1 MPLAILPKAG
11 DKKQS
16 RVLTQEEQTLFLKYA
31 KAKNSYLYNFFA
43 LALRTGMRNG
53 ELRGLKYSDIDK
65 KKMVIHVVRT
75 LKYEEGRGLYE
86 DTPKTASSTRDIPL
100 TEDMLQIIENQKKF
114 WGISKIINKNE
125 YVFHQGD
132 KRPISRDCVQSEIDR
147 VIALIR
153 EDGINFERFI
163 CHGFRHTFA
172 TRAIESGMQPQT
184 LKTILGHSTLSM
196 TMDLYSH
203 VLPST
208 KAEEMEA
215 ISGAFKIS

>member
-1 MPLAILPKAG
+1 MTNLMTILERKAFI
-11 DKKQS
+11 S
-16 RVLTQEEQTLFLKYA
+16 SNPRIVLSSCPPPCGHFSIQESATGGLSY
-31 KAKNSYLYNFFA
+31 KA
-43 LALRTGMRNG
+43 
-53 ELRGLKYSDIDK
+53 
-65 KKMVIHVVRT
+65 
-75 LKYEEGRGLYE
+75 
-86 DTPKTASSTRDIPL
+86 RDIPL

-153 EDGINFERFI
+153 EDGINFERFT